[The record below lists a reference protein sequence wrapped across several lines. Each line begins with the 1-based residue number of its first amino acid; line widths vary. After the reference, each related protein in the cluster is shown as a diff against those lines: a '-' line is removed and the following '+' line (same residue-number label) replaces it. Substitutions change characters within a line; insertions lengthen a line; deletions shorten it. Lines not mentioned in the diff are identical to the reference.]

1 MLKKR
6 IHIKQNIASLDISE
20 LTGFYLIL
28 GESGKV
34 LILDEN
40 GEFVSTVAKQG
51 TFFTRVGTAHDKLL
65 LGTNRGTIHV
75 YHMASL

>member
-6 IHIKQNIASLDISE
+6 IHIKQNVASLEISE

-40 GEFVSTVAKQG
+40 GEFVSTVVKEG
-51 TFFTRVGTAHDKLL
+51 IFFTKIGTAHDKLL
-65 LGTNRGTIHV
+65 LGTSRGTIHV

>member
-6 IHIKQNIASLDISE
+6 IHIKQNVASLDISE

-40 GEFVSTVAKQG
+40 GEFVSTVVKQG
-51 TFFTRVGTAHDKLL
+51 VFFTRVGTAHDKLL

>member
-1 MLKKR
+1 LNSRLPFLTVEKQCIKIWEYSQGNALLKKR

-34 LILDEN
+34 LILDE
-40 GEFVSTVAKQG
+40 
-51 TFFTRVGTAHDKLL
+51 
-65 LGTNRGTIHV
+65 
-75 YHMASL
+75 

>member
-40 GEFVSTVAKQG
+40 GEFVSTVAK
-51 TFFTRVGTAHDKLL
+51 
-65 LGTNRGTIHV
+65 
-75 YHMASL
+75 